1 MAWALTSRD
10 MDSQSEPSAVQDTLP
25 APVTAKP
32 PRVWTVF
39 LAFVLM
45 LVALLVGGALFAGI
59 AMAMEMARTGVKS
72 PDAAALAAM
81 MEQLKLLPWLHVAG
95 VMLSSLTGLGVALLG
110 GRLSPRPLRER
121 LRLEPG
127 ASLPVWAWGAAVV
140 GCFALGQA
148 MESLTV
154 LTGVWDWTSSLKGL
168 QVTSQASL
176 GTFALLMFF
185 GTLVAGTG
193 EELFFRGYVQ
203 TRLVERWG
211 PKAGIVGAATLF
223 GVMHVDPIHS
233 PVALGLGVYLGWLAE
248 RTGSVRLSVVV
259 HILNNATSFLL
270 TRFASSATELSTSM
284 HVALLVVCTLLTV
297 GAVAVL
303 RPGGGRAGTR
313 LEHSHP
319 SV

>member
-1 MAWALTSRD
+1 
-10 MDSQSEPSAVQDTLP
+10 MDSQSEPSATQVPSPLP
-25 APVTAKP
+25 APATAER

-45 LVALLVGGALFAGI
+45 LVTLIIGGTVFAGI
-59 AMAMEMARTGVKS
+59 AVGLEMARTGVKA
-72 PDAAALAAM
+72 PDAAALTAL
-81 MEQLKLLPWLHVAG
+81 MEQIKLLPWLHVAG

-110 GRLSPRPLRER
+110 GWLSPRPLRER
-121 LRLEPG
+121 LRLNPG
-127 ASLPVWAWGAAVV
+127 ASLPVWLWGAALV

-148 MESLTV
+148 MESLSV
-154 LTGVWDWTSSLKGL
+154 LAGVWDWTSSLKGL
-168 QVTSQASL
+168 QATSQASL

-203 TRLVERWG
+203 TRLVQRWG
-211 PKAGIVGAATLF
+211 PKAGIMGAATLF
-223 GVMHVDPIHS
+223 GFMHLDPVHS
-233 PVALGLGVYLGWLAE
+233 PLALVLGVYLGWLAE
-248 RTGSVRLSVVV
+248 RTGSVRLPVFV

-270 TRFASSATELSTSM
+270 TRFASSATELSTST

-313 LEHSHP
+313 LAHSHP
-319 SV
+319 SA